1 MFNLCNKA
9 GWWIHIRGWR
19 DNDHSRNHSVD
30 ALKWLP
36 ACSSSF
42 YSVHIYSKNHGYF
55 IKHFFKCLGSFCV
68 TQIIGQ
74 SQQPRVCICIECT
87 QIFCLLF
94 WWEQFPVRLT
104 YLVKKKKKKHTLLNM
119 QNYNNPDTNVFH
131 WRKRIRQM
139 RWSEFR
145 DADPDRVCSD

>member
-9 GWWIHIRGWR
+9 GWWIRIRGWR
-19 DNDHSRNHSVD
+19 GNDHSRNHSVD

-42 YSVHIYSKNHGYF
+42 YSVQIYSKKHCYF

-74 SQQPRVCICIECT
+74 SQQPRVCICIECSRYFAFSSGESSS
-87 QIFCLLF
+87 QCDWLIFYFFLSNTGLF
-94 WWEQFPVRLT
+94 HLIYKTVNDFMQSKPSHLNEPHRFFLRLW
-104 YLVKKKKKKHTLLNM
+104 
-119 QNYNNPDTNVFH
+119 NVYFY
-131 WRKRIRQM
+131 
-139 RWSEFR
+139 F
-145 DADPDRVCSD
+145 